1 MYEQVINLDVL
12 NELFVQQ
19 RNVYSQ
25 QNRKNFFINFEEMK
39 ALIGV
44 NYIMAA
50 KQVSNTA
57 MCWDCD
63 HFVGNVGIQ
72 NISART
78 KYQEVLQNLHFANS
92 TKQGKT
98 YKKYKVRPV
107 IDHLNKSFEAIFS
120 SEPEQSIDEH
130 ITKFKGR
137 SSMKQCLRIK
147 RMKWGLNGDFDV
159 LVPLVTSTSFVCI
172 LVRREI
178 LKST

>member
-39 ALIGV
+39 AFIGV

-107 IDHLNKSFEAIFS
+107 IDHLKN
-120 SEPEQSIDEH
+120 H
-130 ITKFKGR
+130 L
-137 SSMKQCLRIK
+137 KQYFQVSLSK
-147 RMKWGLNGDFDV
+147 VLMSTLQNSKDV
-159 LVPLVTSTSFVCI
+159 PQ
-172 LVRREI
+172 
-178 LKST
+178 